1 MKDHFLLETVWVMFG
16 YGASYLATG
25 MGTASVVVVGASRCV
40 RTRFRLPILFAAV
53 LVLWIAMFIAADS
66 GYRAW
71 QGIPNVPEEAYSD
84 TGPIF
89 FLVAGWLPS
98 AAIAYLMMRICW
110 WISPLRP
117 IPPPESQPN
126 PT

>member
-1 MKDHFLLETVWVMFG
+1 MHDNFLLETVWVMCA
-16 YGASYLATG
+16 YGTRYLAG
-25 MGTASVVVVGASRCV
+25 GIAISSVMVIGASRCV
-40 RTRFRLPILFAAV
+40 RLRFRLPILFAAV

-71 QGIPNVPEEAYSD
+71 QGIPNVPKEAYSD

-89 FLVAGWLPS
+89 FLVAGWVPGT
-98 AAIAYLMMRICW
+98 AIAYLLLRICW
-110 WISPLRP
+110 WISP
-117 IPPPESQPN
+117 PESQSN